1 MKYPVVE
8 ESEDYSTAKKN
19 SIETANAVAALIRS
33 AIGAE
38 EGEPLPAD
46 IIRDI
51 MDKYTFLDPSDIM
64 KWTRDAKYYAMSKDK
79 AENDEEGG
87 GGMEGLPTFE
97 SKRNIEQRLRE
108 YETRPLDE
116 SQKLREARL
125 KESYFSQ
132 EKELYFES
140 LRNCGVN
147 NFTRRSEHIE
157 VFNTE
162 NSHIDVML
170 EVLSSQN
177 KSQKL
182 NESFTMKKSQNKGR
196 KKK

>member
-1 MKYPVVE
+1 
-8 ESEDYSTAKKN
+8 
-19 SIETANAVAALIRS
+19 
-33 AIGAE
+33 
-38 EGEPLPAD
+38 
-46 IIRDI
+46 
-51 MDKYTFLDPSDIM
+51 
-64 KWTRDAKYYAMSKDK
+64 
-79 AENDEEGG
+79 
-87 GGMEGLPTFE
+87 MEGLPTFE

-147 NFTRRSEHIE
+147 NFTRHSEHIE